1 MIHALICTEASNMQL
16 CYKLTSTLQRIVKV
30 HILQKQVHIN
40 FTSLHIQAD
49 VCKKKTKWRII
60 QAAQAHRKLSL
71 KHYIHALCTSF
82 YITKCNTSSY

>member
-16 CYKLTSTLQRIVKV
+16 CYKLTSTLQRIDKV

-49 VCKKKTKWRII
+49 VCKKKLNGGLYK
-60 QAAQAHRKLSL
+60 QRKRTGN
-71 KHYIHALCTSF
+71 YP
-82 YITKCNTSSY
+82 